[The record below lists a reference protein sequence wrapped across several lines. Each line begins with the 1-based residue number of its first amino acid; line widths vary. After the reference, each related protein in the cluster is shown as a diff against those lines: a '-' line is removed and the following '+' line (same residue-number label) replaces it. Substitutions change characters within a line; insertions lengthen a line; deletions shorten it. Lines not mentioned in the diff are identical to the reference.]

1 MTIIDADAILAR
13 ATPAVH
19 QEGHEIQPFNHV
31 VKMPIALA
39 HATCVESVEN
49 LNQLLADTITLRDL
63 YKKHHWSRTMARLAA
78 KSGDDG
84 SNDVFV
90 SEVIRRNELQ
100 VWCVSEHV
108 VHMPLT
114 DAR

>member
-39 HATCVESVEN
+39 HATV
-49 LNQLLADTITLRDL
+49 
-63 YKKHHWSRTMARLAA
+63 WSPSR
-78 KSGDDG
+78 S
-84 SNDVFV
+84 
-90 SEVIRRNELQ
+90 
-100 VWCVSEHV
+100 
-108 VHMPLT
+108 
-114 DAR
+114 